1 MIRILPNISSILV
14 DVWII
19 GYLKIGLMIFRRWIL
34 SSWFV
39 DFRRWILSSWFV
51 DFRCWILSSW
61 FKCNDFHTV
70 HCRDLCWPIR
80 VRKVGTKEN
89 IFHFLVDLILE
100 ILGHEY
106 VSFDRI
112 LGLVAISER
121 IM

>member
-61 FKCNDFHTV
+61 FVDFRRWILSSWFKCNDFHTV
-70 HCRDLCWPIR
+70 HCRDLCW
-80 VRKVGTKEN
+80 
-89 IFHFLVDLILE
+89 LVQV
-100 ILGHEY
+100 H
-106 VSFDRI
+106 
-112 LGLVAISER
+112 
-121 IM
+121 

>member
-61 FKCNDFHTV
+61 FVDFRHWILSSWFVDFRCWILSSWFKCNDFHTV
-70 HCRDLCWPIR
+70 HCRDLCW
-80 VRKVGTKEN
+80 
-89 IFHFLVDLILE
+89 LVQV
-100 ILGHEY
+100 H
-106 VSFDRI
+106 
-112 LGLVAISER
+112 
-121 IM
+121 

>member
-51 DFRCWILSSW
+51 DFRRWILSSW

-70 HCRDLCWPIR
+70 HCRDLCW
-80 VRKVGTKEN
+80 
-89 IFHFLVDLILE
+89 LV
-100 ILGHEY
+100 
-106 VSFDRI
+106 
-112 LGLVAISER
+112 LVH
-121 IM
+121 